1 MNRPK
6 IVHLRLS
13 VAAVAATW
21 LLAGCGLA
29 ETAAVTAAQAEAA
42 AEQAKQGKE
51 MQEKVERDVEAA
63 PRHRPMHAPDRG
75 RERVIYK
82 KGSGPMPAA
91 QGSILR
97 EV

>member
-1 MNRPK
+1 MNKPQ

-29 ETAAVTAAQAEAA
+29 ETAAVTATQAEAA

-51 MQEKVERDVEAA
+51 MQAKVERDVAAATQAQADARAQVEAA
-63 PRHRPMHAPDRG
+63 T
-75 RERVIYK
+75 E
-82 KGSGPMPAA
+82 
-91 QGSILR
+91 
-97 EV
+97 